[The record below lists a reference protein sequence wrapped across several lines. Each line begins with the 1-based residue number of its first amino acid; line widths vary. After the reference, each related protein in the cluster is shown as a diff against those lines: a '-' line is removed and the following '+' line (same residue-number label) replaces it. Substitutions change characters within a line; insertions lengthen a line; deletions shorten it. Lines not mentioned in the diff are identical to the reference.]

1 MKLFKKLISIVLVLT
16 VLITSNIFTQAAET
30 APTAPDSPSNWALW
44 DVQMSSIYGLG
55 SVENYKQYTSI
66 IKGSQFLTVQAS
78 LEKKFAIVDETKV
91 TDEKTMTRGDIV
103 NELYDVIK
111 LVLKLDTTTD
121 KNTSLNYFV
130 NEKLIYG
137 ITGEYALDRACT
149 QQEMLAFSQRVY
161 EYLVYELGLEAKGA
175 FWEVSDG
182 DNTVYLL
189 GSVHATDGSV
199 YPMSKDILIAFAN
212 SDAVVVEANVLVPN
226 AEETAYMQQLMMI
239 EGQGTLGQLI
249 SKETYEAYSAIM
261 KSVGVPI
268 EVYAKLKPWAAAMTI
283 QSILMSNAS
292 YNASMGIDVFFLSL
306 AYNWKPIIELEGIK
320 FQVDMFDSF
329 SPELQEAYLEG
340 SLKGDDAS
348 GDMMTQMLSMWK
360 SGNMEELEKL
370 VFAEEA
376 TTVEEKEFNQKLWD
390 TRNKNMIVKIKD
402 MLVLDKEND
411 YFVIVGAGHMLND
424 NGIVQGLIDLGYKVD
439 QVN

>member
-91 TDEKTMTRGDIV
+91 ADEKTMTRGDIV

-189 GSVHATDGSV
+189 GSIHATDGSV

>member
-1 MKLFKKLISIVLVLT
+1 MKLFKKLISIILVLT

-91 TDEKTMTRGDIV
+91 ADEKTMTRGDIV

-189 GSVHATDGSV
+189 GSIHATDGSV